1 MKKLI
6 KFTAIIA
13 FIAGLCWSAIAWANK
28 NDDKISAWLS
38 GGDWYYYTVQSGDN
52 IEKIFNKYSII
63 KNDKFKILS
72 LKGVGDFLIKL
83 QPGQEIAILEKSRKV
98 ISLYT
103 KKNNKL
109 LVINRKKNQFI
120 TKIESQ
126 QILKTIRHTSFVID
140 SNLYSAAKKYNISS
154 NLISS
159 VDKVLSGKIDFDR
172 QLRKGDKL
180 AITYEFLHSNSSD
193 YYKLLDAKF
202 CHKKQCFRALSYEK
216 VSRLDFYDE
225 KGYSLKRVFDRY
237 PLRSFR
243 ISSTFARHRWH
254 PVLHTWRSHLG
265 VDLAAPLGA
274 KIHATGDGRVVFSGF
289 KGGYGRAVVI
299 KHGKKYKTVYGH
311 MSKIANK
318 SWVGNFIKRGDVIGY
333 VGKTGLATGYHCHYE
348 FRINNKAVN
357 PVLLKLP
364 KDNKIKSSDRKS
376 FANRKKYLDQWMS
389 I

>member
-1 MKKLI
+1 MKSLI

-13 FIAGLCWSAIAWANK
+13 FVIGLCWSAIAWANK

-38 GGDWYYYTVQSGDN
+38 GGNWHYYTVQSGDN
-52 IEKIFNKYSII
+52 IEKIFNKYEIDN
-63 KNDKFKILS
+63 NDRFKILH
-72 LKGVGDFLIKL
+72 LKGVRDFLIKL
-83 QPGQEIAILEKSRKV
+83 QPSQEIAILEKSRKV
-98 ISLYT
+98 INMYT

-109 LVINRKKNQFI
+109 LLINRKKNHFV

-126 QILKTIRHTSFVID
+126 QSLINIRHTSFIID
-140 SNLYSAAKKYNISS
+140 SNLYSDAKKYNISI
-154 NLISS
+154 NLISA
-159 VDKVLSGKIDFDR
+159 VDKVLSSKIDFDR

-180 AITYEFLHSNSSD
+180 AITYESSHSDSSD
-193 YYKLLDAKF
+193 EYRLLDAKF
-202 CHKKQCFRALSYEK
+202 CHKSQCFRALSYDKNGKLE
-216 VSRLDFYDE
+216 FYDE
-225 KGYSLKRVFDRY
+225 QGYSLQRVFDRY
-237 PLRSFR
+237 PLRAFR

-289 KGGYGRAVVI
+289 RGGYGRAVVI
-299 KHGKKYKTVYGH
+299 KHGKKYKTIYGH

-318 SWVGNFIKRGDVIGY
+318 SWVGNVVKRGDVIGY

-348 FRINNKAVN
+348 FRVNNKAVN
-357 PVLLKLP
+357 PVLVKLP
-364 KDNKIKSSDRKS
+364 KYSNINVADKKS
-376 FANRKKYLDQWMS
+376 FAGRKKYLDQWMS